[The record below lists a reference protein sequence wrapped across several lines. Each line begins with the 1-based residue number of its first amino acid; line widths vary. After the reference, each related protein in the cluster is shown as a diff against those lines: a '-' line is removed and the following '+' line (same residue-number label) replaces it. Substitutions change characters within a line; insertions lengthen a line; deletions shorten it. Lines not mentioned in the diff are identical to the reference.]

1 MTRRN
6 FLALSASFSLGAL
19 TTLATG
25 CGGGGGGTDSKAAI
39 VRGVVYDSLQSDL
52 QVEGATVT
60 IGGASAVTTERANAS
75 STNQVG
81 SFRIT
86 GAALGATTATIT
98 VPGKAPQT
106 LAFTPPVA
114 SGTNPELSLYL
125 NIGQVRGRVLDET
138 GKPVRSAF
146 VVVNTTQGSLSGFSG
161 ADGSFLIDLV
171 PDGAAELSAGSGS
184 KIALKTLTVGF
195 GINEAGDLTLQPD
208 PNPNPP
214 APLKTI
220 SGKVT
225 SAADNSA
232 IPSAPVFLLRNS
244 IQVETTNTDAAGNY
258 FFIVPAGTYSV
269 LANPGA
275 YVSQTKDANL
285 VNPNSPLTVD
295 FSLTPR

>member
-6 FLALSASFSLGAL
+6 FLALSALSAL
-19 TTLATG
+19 TTLAAG
-25 CGGGGGGTDSKAAI
+25 CGGGGGSDSKAAI
-39 VRGVVYDSLQSDL
+39 VKGVVYDSLQADL

-60 IGGASAVTTERANAS
+60 IGGASAITTDRASAS
-75 STNQVG
+75 ATNQVG
-81 SFRIT
+81 SFKIT
-86 GAALGATTATIT
+86 GAVLGATTATVT

-106 LAFTPPVA
+106 IAFTPPVA
-114 SGTNPELSLYL
+114 SGTNAELALYL
-125 NIGQVRGRVLDET
+125 NIGQVRGRVLDEA
-138 GKPVRSAF
+138 GKPVKSAF

-171 PDGAAELSAGSGS
+171 PDGPAELSAGSGS
-184 KIALKTLTVGF
+184 KIALKSLTVAF
-195 GINEAGDLTLQPD
+195 GINEAGDISLQPD

-225 SAADNSA
+225 SATDNSG
-232 IPSAPVFLLRNS
+232 IPSAPVFLLRDN
-244 IQVETTNTDAAGNY
+244 IQVETANTDAAGNY

-275 YVSQTKDANL
+275 YISQTKDANL
-285 VNPNSPLTVD
+285 ANPNNPITLD
-295 FSLTPR
+295 FSLTAR